1 MDWDQ
6 GFERNDTQKKK
17 LTIVV
22 GQRSFYQTVWAAFE
36 KYGVIIMCYQ
46 RSRLFV
52 MDQPRTER
60 EKRYGGINEGNEGRK
75 GCKGGG
81 G

>member
-1 MDWDQ
+1 M
-6 GFERNDTQKKK
+6 
-17 LTIVV
+17 

-52 MDQPRTER
+52 MYQPRTER